1 MQTTLT
7 DAIKKQLTT
16 KANAFQK
23 GRDGLKQFVVGNRT
37 GATNKSFGLIGEWI
51 APPTYKADGTIDASA
66 ISSGIQQ
73 DSILEYLGEAKD
85 KDGNAKLLAAVSTVR
100 GWINSSKPDEYKN
113 TNQAGQANP
122 AREEATEQLAVE
134 LDKIDDKGIDLAAAL
149 DTITVLVDPFGK
161 VAFDKLAKDG
171 KLAKDDLL
179 AFAARTL
186 RAAMRLVQDQQ
197 KLQRDNAKANKAD
210 DDAEEARRIAETDA
224 KSMGEGKDG
233 RPYNLEDARIDR
245 DKAELETA

>member
-7 DAIKKQLTT
+7 DVIKKQLTT

-23 GRDGLKQFVVGNRT
+23 GRDGLKQFVVGDRKKT
-37 GATNKSFGLIGEWI
+37 FGLIGEWT

-100 GWINSSKPDEYKN
+100 GWINTSKPDEYKN

-122 AREEATEQLAVE
+122 AREEATDSLEVE
-134 LDKIDDKGIDLAAAL
+134 LQAINENGIGLVAAL
-149 DTITVLVDPFGK
+149 DIVTTITDPFGK

-171 KLAKDDLL
+171 KLAAEDVL
-179 AFAARTL
+179 AFSASTL
-186 RAAMRLVQDQQ
+186 RASLRLVQDEQ
-197 KLQRDNAKANKAD
+197 KKQRESAKAHNAEADAAKAMAEA
-210 DDAEEARRIAETDA
+210 DAAA
-224 KSMGEGKDG
+224 
-233 RPYNLEDARIDR
+233 
-245 DKAELETA
+245 LETSNARETVAESETA

>member
-23 GRDGLKQFVVGNRT
+23 GRDGLKAFVVGDR
-37 GATNKSFGLIGEWI
+37 KSSFGLIGDWI

-73 DSILEYLGEAKD
+73 DSILEYLSEAKD

-113 TNQAGQANP
+113 ANQAGQPNE
-122 AREEATEQLAVE
+122 AREEAAELVAAE
-134 LDKIDDKGIDLAAAL
+134 LDKIDDNGIELAAAL
-149 DTITVLVDPFGK
+149 DMLTLLVDPFAS

-171 KLAKDDLL
+171 KLDKDDLL

-186 RAAMRLVQDQQ
+186 RSAMRLVQDQQ
-197 KLQRDNAKANKAD
+197 KEQREANKDEAEANKAEAD
-210 DDAEEARRIAETDA
+210 AAKAIAEADAESLETSNARETV
-224 KSMGEGKDG
+224 
-233 RPYNLEDARIDR
+233 
-245 DKAELETA
+245 AELETA

>member
-7 DAIKKQLTT
+7 DTIKKQLTT

-23 GRDGLKQFVVGNRT
+23 GRDGLKVYVVGDRKN
-37 GATNKSFGLIGEWI
+37 SFGLIGEWI

-73 DSILEYLGEAKD
+73 DSILEYLSEAKD

-100 GWINSSKPDEYKN
+100 GWINTSKPNEYKN
-113 TNQAGQANP
+113 ANQAGQANP
-122 AREEATEQLAVE
+122 ARDEAADQLAIE
-134 LDKIDDKGIDLAAAL
+134 LGRINDSGIDLAAAL
-149 DTITVLVDPFGK
+149 DAITVLVDPFGK

-171 KLAKDDLL
+171 KLAKGDLL
-179 AFAARTL
+179 AFAAGTL

-197 KLQRDNAKANKAD
+197 KEQREAAKADKAD
-210 DDAEEARRIAETDA
+210 DDAAKAESDAAKAIAEADA
-224 KSMGEGKDG
+224 ESMETS
-233 RPYNLEDARIDR
+233 NARDTV
-245 DKAELETA
+245 AELETA